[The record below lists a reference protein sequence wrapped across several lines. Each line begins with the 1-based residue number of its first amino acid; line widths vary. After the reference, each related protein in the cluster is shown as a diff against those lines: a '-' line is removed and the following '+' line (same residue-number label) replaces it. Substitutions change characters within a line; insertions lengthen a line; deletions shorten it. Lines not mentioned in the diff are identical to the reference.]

1 MTTEEIELINKVIKN
16 QVFDDTIDF
25 IFDDTKSDISFKFN
39 VKGTKKMISVGEYYD
54 YLVVDVLL
62 IDFDDKTKQL
72 FKIIIRHFADS
83 NDKYDFL
90 LNWLKKEYRFNIGL
104 KRVVS
109 DVLTLFSDNKEH
121 VRVHIDN
128 IIISDYLK
136 NSVDNIVIDTSNT

>member
-16 QVFDDTIDF
+16 QVFDDTIEF
-25 IFDDTKSDISFKFN
+25 IFADTKADISFKLN

-72 FKIIIRHFADS
+72 FKIFTRHFADS
-83 NDKYDFL
+83 NNRYEFL
-90 LNWLKKEYRFNIGL
+90 LKWLKEEYRFTYGL
-104 KRVVS
+104 NRVVS
-109 DVLTLFSDNKEH
+109 DVLTLFSDNKEP
-121 VRVHIDN
+121 VRVLIDN

>member
-83 NDKYDFL
+83 NDRYDFL

>member
-62 IDFDDKTKQL
+62 IDFDDRTKQL

-83 NDKYDFL
+83 NDRYDFL

>member
-83 NDKYDFL
+83 NDRYNFL

>member
-62 IDFDDKTKQL
+62 IDFDDRTKQL

-83 NDKYDFL
+83 NDRYNFL